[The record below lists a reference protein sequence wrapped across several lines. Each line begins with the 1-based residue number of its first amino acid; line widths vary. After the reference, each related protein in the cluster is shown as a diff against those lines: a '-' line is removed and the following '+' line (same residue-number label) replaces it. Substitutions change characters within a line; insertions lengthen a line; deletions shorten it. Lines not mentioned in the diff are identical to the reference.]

1 MKNIFLVFIILT
13 IIFAIFPFATY
24 ADEVTTPEE
33 TSVVETTEDTTP
45 AEDVSEM
52 ETTTPEEITDVTEP
66 ITEPEDKP
74 AEDITDTPTETP
86 TEEPTEP
93 TTSPD
98 DGDAVT
104 FINRIVEAWEKGEIG
119 TVITLALNAATIIFI
134 SVLKKSGGK
143 NNLALIA
150 TLKNS
155 KDATVGAVN
164 ELIDAANNVVKAVEG
179 EDGVKGMIEQF
190 KSDVEKQV
198 DNIAK
203 LDKEKLE
210 QYGKQLADCMA
221 TQRLLAEMLQT
232 VYANSTTISMPTKNM
247 IAEKYLE
254 ICHKLEGENN
264 G

>member
-45 AEDVSEM
+45 VEDVTEM
-52 ETTTPEEITDVTEP
+52 ETTTPEEIADVTEP

-74 AEDITDTPTETP
+74 AEDVTETP
-86 TEEPTEP
+86 TEAPTEP
-93 TTSPD
+93 PTSPD

-134 SVLKKSGGK
+134 SFLKKSGGK
-143 NNLALIA
+143 NNLAMIA
-150 TLKNS
+150 AVKNS
-155 KDATVGAVN
+155 NDATVGAVN
-164 ELIDAANNVVKAVEG
+164 KLIDAANNVVNAVEG
-179 EDGVKGMIEQF
+179 KDGVKGLIEQF
-190 KSDVEKQV
+190 KADVEKQV

-221 TQRLLAEMLQT
+221 TQKLLAEMLQT